1 MVVTR
6 RSRNKVIAAKFQ
18 DILFKHW
25 LTEKKTADGAFEFL
39 LKSHRAHIFE
49 IFDNLEIWV
58 SFVTK
63 LDKGDDYKTIFSVL
77 KKRLE
82 GRELANIIYDAGEVG
97 RTALLARKL
106 EQELWLSQ
114 GENAEGI
121 FNLLHLNDA
130 ETALFKKRD
139 LATWVSYVTKLDAKN
154 ADEII
159 FSVLNPPYT
168 QKDFAAMLTAAK
180 KVEKTED
187 LAIKLE
193 KLFVQSLGK

>member
-1 MVVTR
+1 MV
-6 RSRNKVIAAKFQ
+6 KP
-18 DILFKHW
+18 
-25 LTEKKTADGAFEFL
+25 
-39 LKSHRAHIFE
+39 
-49 IFDNLEIWV
+49 
-58 SFVTK
+58 
-63 LDKGDDYKTIFSVL
+63 
-77 KKRLE
+77 
-82 GRELANIIYDAGEVG
+82 
-97 RTALLARKL
+97 
-106 EQELWLSQ
+106 

-180 KVEKTED
+180 KVEKRRI
-187 LAIKLE
+187 LLSSWRSYSFK
-193 KLFVQSLGK
+193 V